1 MGGPAHGGAVPLQPR
16 NAETVARLKACAQ
29 ARFHKLTHASR
40 WLKRRSSLGKFKD
53 ELGSYLRY
61 SGDTMRMAKD
71 DTKTLSCLRSSAK
84 ESFMSRIAAF
94 FKRGKKEE
102 CHWNWRRFFAILRDA
117 KEFEEEMTMYRK
129 RHRTQKAKKA
139 FT

>member
-1 MGGPAHGGAVPLQPR
+1 
-16 NAETVARLKACAQ
+16 
-29 ARFHKLTHASR
+29 
-40 WLKRRSSLGKFKD
+40 
-53 ELGSYLRY
+53 
-61 SGDTMRMAKD
+61 MRMAKD

-102 CHWNWRRFFAILRDA
+102 CRWNWRRFFAILRDA

-139 FT
+139 FTPPDASSKVVLNRKTLSWLNPPARKDLFSVTET